1 MKRRRLQ
8 WGGQRMF
15 MSLLYVRT
23 KLGVARA
30 SPSRRAAQSV
40 LLGASAVGATL
51 LAAVLWVVASVML
64 DIG

>member
-1 MKRRRLQ
+1 
-8 WGGQRMF
+8 MF